1 MHRLLNQVFGIT
13 AVFPLLVSAI
23 SLNLAEAKVVTS
35 TTKGERA
42 STNDSADTMAG
53 GATTTGDG
61 AAARNGA
68 SARNGAIARD
78 GALSSFLAQ
87 VGDQDGALSSFGAQ
101 V

>member
-68 SARNGAIARD
+68 IARD

>member
-23 SLNLAEAKVVTS
+23 SLNLAEAKVVPS

-68 SARNGAIARD
+68 IARD

>member
-23 SLNLAEAKVVTS
+23 SLNLAEAKVVPS

-68 SARNGAIARD
+68 IARD

-87 VGDQDGALSSFGAQ
+87 VGDQDGALSTFGAQ

>member
-23 SLNLAEAKVVTS
+23 SLNLAEEKVVSSQTW
-35 TTKGERA
+35 GE
-42 STNDSADTMAG
+42 DSADAMAG

>member
-13 AVFPLLVSAI
+13 AVFPILVSAI

-68 SARNGAIARD
+68 IARD